1 MVSSKWNNKED
12 HLLYEDQEIL
22 NTVVRSTKFSHVV
35 TVTCKI
41 RSPSFN
47 IEKILLIF
55 VKKKIKKKQKKKE
68 SMLLIVRRKD

>member
-22 NTVVRSTKFSHVV
+22 NTVVRSTKFSHAV

-55 VKKKIKKKQKKKE
+55 VKKKIKKSRK
-68 SMLLIVRRKD
+68 RRKACC